1 MEAARDGRARCASS
15 VVVSRVCSVSPMRR
29 RVPFT
34 ALTWV
39 DGMPPGGASS
49 CRKTPFTAR
58 SPLHACPHDQLLGA
72 APHVCVEVSWGRV
85 LRSVSWD
92 AGGMRVDEK
101 WVFGSAAAPV
111 VFAGVLVVAGVGVV
125 VSVIGGGLLIRS
137 PRVGRPAALVGV
149 GLLCAASLSLV
160 VSGFVEAFSPPP
172 PSGAPQF
179 VSQLSVVE
187 AFVFAVPFVAMA
199 IGSANA
205 GRLVVTTRGST
216 SPTSG

>member
-1 MEAARDGRARCASS
+1 
-15 VVVSRVCSVSPMRR
+15 
-29 RVPFT
+29 
-34 ALTWV
+34 
-39 DGMPPGGASS
+39 MPD
-49 CRKTPFTAR
+49 
-58 SPLHACPHDQLLGA
+58 DQMLGA
-72 APHVCVEVSWGRV
+72 APHARVGAVSWGKV

-111 VFAGVLVVAGVGVV
+111 VFAGVLVVAGVVASVAGVSSVPGEMIAHWFLFAVFGAVWFLPGVV

-160 VSGFVEAFSPPP
+160 VSGFVEAFSAPP